1 MLPSFLRGPFT
12 SASEHVVYSSALYAD
27 LRSRVTQMEGAMID
41 FSRTP
46 RTAADER
53 CAEAAQL
60 LRPYATDAA
69 LIRVGD
75 AGDGGYVMI
84 EAFDAAGAISIGIG
98 GNVSWDLEVAR
109 RGLPIGMFDPTIAAL
124 PATVP
129 GGTFHR
135 IGLGTPAQ
143 AAASGLA
150 LEPLAQLLEL
160 ANAPVNG
167 DLILK
172 IDIEGAEWDALAD
185 VDGFARYPQVVLEL
199 HDLARL
205 NDEAPAANVLHLLR
219 AIHATHLPVHVH
231 ANNEAGLAAFGA
243 YWLPEVLEV
252 SYVRRDLAHGAR
264 PADAIDTHL
273 DTPSNARFADLSLAG
288 LLTIDPLPA

>member
-1 MLPSFLRGPFT
+1 VLPSFLRGPFT

-41 FSRTP
+41 FSRAP
-46 RTAADER
+46 RTAADAR

-60 LRPYATDAA
+60 LRPYATDGA

-98 GNVSWDLEVAR
+98 GNVSWDLDMAR
-109 RGLPIGMFDPTIAAL
+109 RGLPIGMFDPTIVAP

-135 IGLGTPAQ
+135 IGLGTPVQ

-150 LEPLAQLLEL
+150 LKPLAQLLEL
-160 ANAPVNG
+160 ANAPASG

-185 VDGFARYPQVVLEL
+185 VDDFARYPQVVLEL
-199 HDLARL
+199 HDMGRL
-205 NDEAPAANVLHLLR
+205 NDEETAANVLHLLR

-252 SYVRRDLAHGAR
+252 SYVRRDLARGAC

-273 DTPSNARFADLSLAG
+273 DTPSNARFADLSLDG
-288 LLTIDPLPA
+288 LLTVDPLSA

>member
-1 MLPSFLRGPFT
+1 MLPSFLRGPFA

-41 FSRTP
+41 FSRMA
-46 RTAADER
+46 RTEADAR
-53 CAEAAQL
+53 SSEAARL
-60 LRPYATDAA
+60 LRPYVTDAE

-84 EAFDAAGAISIGIG
+84 EAFDAVGAISIGIG
-98 GNVSWDLEVAR
+98 GNVSWDVDVAT
-109 RGLPIGMFDPTIAAL
+109 RGLPIGMFDPTIAAA
-124 PATVP
+124 PAAVP

-143 AAASGLA
+143 ATASGLA
-150 LEPLAQLLEL
+150 LEPLSRLLEL
-160 ANAPVNG
+160 AAAPAAG

-172 IDIEGAEWDALAD
+172 IDVEGAEWDALAD
-185 VDGFARYPQVVLEL
+185 VDDFARYPQVVLEL
-199 HDLARL
+199 HDMGRL
-205 NDEAPAANVLHLLR
+205 SAADSATNVLHLLR
-219 AIHATHLPVHVH
+219 AIHTTHLPVHVH

-252 SYVRRDLAHGAR
+252 SYVRRDLARNAR
-264 PADAIDTHL
+264 PADTLDTRL
-273 DTPSNARFADLSLAG
+273 DTPSNARFSDLSLAG
-288 LLTIDPLPA
+288 LLTVEPLPA

>member
-41 FSRTP
+41 FSRAP
-46 RTAADER
+46 RTEADAR
-53 CAEAAQL
+53 AAEAAQL
-60 LRPYATDAA
+60 LRPFATDAP
-69 LIRVGD
+69 LLRVGD
-75 AGDGGYVMI
+75 AGDGGYVMV
-84 EAFDAAGAISIGIG
+84 EAFDAAGAISVGIG
-98 GNVSWDLEVAR
+98 GNVSWDLDVAR
-109 RGLPIGMFDPTIAAL
+109 RGLTIAMFDPTIAAA

-135 IGLGTPAQ
+135 VGLGTPAQ
-143 AAASGLA
+143 ATSSGLA
-150 LEPLAQLLEL
+150 LQPLAGLLAL
-160 ANAPVNG
+160 AAAPAAG

-185 VDGFARYPQVVLEL
+185 VDDFARYPQVVLEL
-199 HDLARL
+199 HDLGRLADARS
-205 NDEAPAANVLHLLR
+205 AANVLHLLR
-219 AIHATHLPVHVH
+219 AIRSTHLPVHVH

-252 SYVRRDLAHGAR
+252 SYVRRDLARNAR
-264 PADAIDTHL
+264 PADALDTRL

-288 LLTIDPLPA
+288 LLTVDPLPA

>member
-1 MLPSFLRGPFT
+1 VLPSFLRGPFT

-41 FSRTP
+41 FSRAP
-46 RTAADER
+46 RTSADVR

-60 LRPYATDAA
+60 LRPYATDAD

-98 GNVSWDLEVAR
+98 GNVSWDLDMAR
-109 RGLPIGMFDPTIAAL
+109 CGLPISMFDPTIAAP
-124 PATVP
+124 PAAVP

-135 IGLGTPAQ
+135 IGLGTPVQ

-150 LEPLAQLLEL
+150 LKPLAQLLEI
-160 ANAPVNG
+160 ANSPASG

-172 IDIEGAEWDALAD
+172 IDVEGAEWDALAD
-185 VDGFARYPQVVLEL
+185 VDDFARYPQVVLEL
-199 HDLARL
+199 HDMGRL
-205 NDEAPAANVLHLLR
+205 NDEETAANVLHLLR

-252 SYVRRDLAHGAR
+252 SYVRRDLARGAR
-264 PADAIDTHL
+264 PADAIDTLL

-288 LLTIDPLPA
+288 LLTVDPLSA

>member
-41 FSRTP
+41 FSRAP
-46 RTAADER
+46 RTDADAR

-60 LRPYATDAA
+60 LRPYAVDAE

-75 AGDGGYVMI
+75 ASDGGYVMI
-84 EAFDAAGAISIGIG
+84 EAFDAVGAISVGIG
-98 GNVSWDLEVAR
+98 GNVSWDLDVAG
-109 RGLPIGMFDPTIAAL
+109 RGLPVGMFDPTIAA
-124 PATVP
+124 PPSAVP

-135 IGLGTPAQ
+135 VGLGTPAQ
-143 AAASGLA
+143 ASASGLA
-150 LEPLAQLLEL
+150 LEPLPRLLEL
-160 ANAPVNG
+160 AGAPASG

-172 IDIEGAEWDALAD
+172 IDIEGAEWEALAD
-185 VDGFARYPQVVLEL
+185 IDDFARYPQVVLEL
-199 HDLARL
+199 HDLGRL
-205 NDEAPAANVLHLLR
+205 QDAAAATNVLHMLR
-219 AIHATHLPVHVH
+219 AIHATHVPVHVH

-252 SYVRRDLAHGAR
+252 SYVRRELARGAH
-264 PADAIDTHL
+264 PATSVDTHL
-273 DTPSNARFADLSLAG
+273 DTPSNARFADLSLVG
-288 LLTIDPLPA
+288 LLTVEPLPI

>member
-41 FSRTP
+41 FSRAP
-46 RTAADER
+46 RTSADVR

-60 LRPYATDAA
+60 LRPYATDAD

-98 GNVSWDLEVAR
+98 GNVSWDLDMAR
-109 RGLPIGMFDPTIAAL
+109 CGLPISMFDPTIAAP
-124 PATVP
+124 PAAVP

-135 IGLGTPAQ
+135 IGLGTPVQ

-150 LEPLAQLLEL
+150 LKPLAQLLEI
-160 ANAPVNG
+160 ANSPASG

-172 IDIEGAEWDALAD
+172 IDVEGAEWDALAD
-185 VDGFARYPQVVLEL
+185 VDDFARYPQVVLEL
-199 HDLARL
+199 HDMGRL
-205 NDEAPAANVLHLLR
+205 NDEETAANVLHLLR

-252 SYVRRDLAHGAR
+252 SYVRRDLARGAR
-264 PADAIDTHL
+264 PADAIDTLL

-288 LLTIDPLPA
+288 LLTVDPLSA

>member
-41 FSRTP
+41 FSRAP
-46 RTAADER
+46 RTAADTR

-60 LRPYATDAA
+60 LRPYATDHD

-75 AGDGGYVMI
+75 AGDGGYVMV
-84 EAFDAAGAISIGIG
+84 EAFDAVGAISIGIG
-98 GNVSWDLEVAR
+98 GNVSWDLDVAK
-109 RGLPIGMFDPTIAAL
+109 RGLPIGMFDPTIAAE
-124 PATVP
+124 PTVVI

-135 IGLGTPAQ
+135 IGLGTPEQ
-143 AAASGLA
+143 ASASGLA
-150 LEPLAQLLEL
+150 LEPLARLLEL
-160 ANAPVNG
+160 ANAPATG

-185 VDGFARYPQVVLEL
+185 VDDFARYPQIVLEL
-199 HDLARL
+199 HDIGRLA
-205 NDEAPAANVLHLLR
+205 DADSAVNVLHLLR
-219 AIHATHLPVHVH
+219 AIQATHLPVHVH

-252 SYVRRDLAHGAR
+252 SYVRRDLARGAR
-264 PADAIDTHL
+264 PADAIDTQL
-273 DTPSNARFADLSLAG
+273 DTPSNARFSDLSLAG
-288 LLTIDPLPA
+288 LLTVEPLPA